1 MHGGAFLSTQPS
13 VLIVDES
20 AENREVLKLAL
31 QRRGTQIFEA
41 NRLRDGL
48 EMMRQ
53 HQPDVIVMDAEASA
67 AEKAALSTDLGQ
79 SVQIGHI
86 PVVVLGTAPRQSGT
100 LPNEEF
106 VAKPYHYRPLIRK
119 IEDLLEQAASCYV
132 R

>member
-1 MHGGAFLSTQPS
+1 MSTQPS

-41 NRLRDGL
+41 DRLRDGL
-48 EMMRQ
+48 KMIRQ
-53 HQPDVIVMDAEASA
+53 YQPDVIVLDVEASA
-67 AEKAALSTDLGQ
+67 GEKAALSTDLSESAQ
-79 SVQIGHI
+79 TRHI
-86 PVVVLGTAPRQSGT
+86 PVVVLGTAPRQSAS

-119 IEDLLEQAASCYV
+119 IEDLLEQTASCYV